1 MKVLSDIFDTL
12 DLKGVYYFRTDF
24 SSPWAV
30 SVPQYSRAARFHLV
44 IQGSALVS
52 FESGTTAQINAGDII
67 LIPAGRP
74 HVLSCE
80 PTKNPPSLETV
91 LETAGYTGEGV
102 LVIGD
107 GDPSASTQ
115 LVCGHFDFRGN
126 AEHPILNALPE
137 LLLITGADRAK
148 NVFLDE
154 MMRLLVRTVMNN
166 NLGTEA
172 TVKRLSEIIFIELL
186 TTSHGSDDAL
196 GTILEGFQDQHI
208 GQAIDKMHNNVD
220 GSWTVGSLAAEV
232 GMSRSRFAERF
243 SELVGMGPMSYLS
256 EWRLQKALA
265 LLDETPHSIQTIAS
279 QIGYQSPAAFSRAF
293 ANKFGQ
299 SPKNY
304 RNSHP

>member
-1 MKVLSDIFDTL
+1 M
-12 DLKGVYYFRTDF
+12 GVYYFRTDF

-52 FESGTTAQINAGDII
+52 FESGTVAQINAGDII

-80 PTKNPPSLETV
+80 LTENPPSLETV
-91 LETAGYTGEGV
+91 LEKAGYTGEGV

-107 GDPSASTQ
+107 GDPTASTQ
-115 LVCGHFDFRGN
+115 LVCGHLDFRGN

-137 LLLITGADRAK
+137 LLIITGADRAK
-148 NVFLDE
+148 NAFLDE
-154 MMRLLVRTVMNN
+154 MMRLLIRTVMDN
-166 NLGTEA
+166 NLGTDA
-172 TVKRLSEIIFIELL
+172 TIKRLSEIIFIEILNL
-186 TTSHGSDDAL
+186 SSHSDDSL
-196 GTILEGFQDQHI
+196 GSILSAFQDQHI
-208 GQAIDKMHNNVD
+208 GKALDKMHNNVED
-220 GSWTVGSLAAEV
+220 SWTVGSLASEV

-256 EWRLQKALA
+256 EWRLQRALA
-265 LLDETPHSIQTIAS
+265 LLDESHQSVQSIAA

-299 SPKNY
+299 SPKKY
-304 RNSHP
+304 RKNLS